1 MPFEKGH
8 KLGKGRPKGSPNK
21 ITTAIQEVLATQH
34 HEFSS
39 RLDFDKM
46 SQDQLLRGL
55 QIVTG
60 YLAPKKTEQKID
72 TYTNVVETFVDR
84 VMSHDPEELHKKI
97 LDGLV
102 YKTEK

>member
-1 MPFEKGH
+1 MGFELGH

-21 ITTAIQEVLATQH
+21 ISAAIQEVLQQQH

-72 TYTNVVETFVDR
+72 TSTDVVETFVDR